1 MKKTALL
8 TIAIAAGSAAADL
21 SNPYTEDFNDGANN
35 WLDGGFGAPSE
46 FAAGGVDDSGYIGA
60 QTGFE
65 FSDPGGLNVVFRG
78 NTGLLPGTDASGGNF
93 FGDWISNGV
102 TGFSFSIRH
111 DIPVPVT
118 VFARIAA
125 NSNGAPFPGAVAV
138 NFAPVAAGEWTEV
151 SFDISADNPAF
162 VTFEGATFESIFS
175 NVGFLQ
181 IGVTAP
187 DALLGDPTLFDVGLD
202 NVSIVPA
209 PASLLGLAPIALAAR
224 RRR

>member
-1 MKKTALL
+1 MKNIGLL
-8 TIAIAAGSAAADL
+8 TIALVAGSAAADL
-21 SNPYTEDFNDGANN
+21 TNPFTEDFNAGANN
-35 WLDGGFGAPSE
+35 WLGGGFLPPTDFST
-46 FAAGGVDDSGYIGA
+46 GGVGDSGYIGA
-60 QTGFE
+60 ETGFE
-65 FSDPGGLNVVFRG
+65 FSDPGGFNVVFRG

-102 TGFSFSIRH
+102 TEFSFSIRH

-125 NSNGAPFPGAVAV
+125 NSFGSAFPGAVAV

-162 VTFEGATFESIFS
+162 VTFEGSTFESIFS

-187 DALLGDPTLFDVGLD
+187 DALLGDPTLYDVGLD